1 MKHIYVYI
9 YIYICICIYIYTYT
23 NTYNICTK
31 HCRRPLKKIYDVWF
45 SSSAQ
50 GDHNSTVLE
59 KQLPDHGPR
68 LRSMVAWCCG
78 SLDPKSAMVGGPGL
92 HFATQACILGL
103 YGSSVI
109 PKGSILVGWVFR
121 DDSTF
126 RGSPNRHFSG
136 KAGTGAGGPGARW
149 GTPGGRRAGR
159 SARPAG
165 GSPGPWQK
173 CPKS

>member
-1 MKHIYVYI
+1 M
-9 YIYICICIYIYTYT
+9 CEAL
-23 NTYNICTK
+23 
-31 HCRRPLKKIYDVWF
+31 PL
-45 SSSAQ
+45 
-50 GDHNSTVLE
+50 TLE

-121 DDSTF
+121 DDSTL
-126 RGSPNRHFSG
+126 RGSPKRHCSG
-136 KAGTGAGGPGARW
+136 KAGTGAGGLGARR
-149 GTPGGRRAGR
+149 GTPGGRGRERAGTPRGEARDPGR
-159 SARPAG
+159 SA
-165 GSPGPWQK
+165 QK
-173 CPKS
+173 AEKLKNTLVF